1 MIRFGDCASEGQ
13 GERIRRRNG
22 GERCKGTNQSAIG
35 EQRIGHWDALTV
47 VVTGATAGLSLFREI
62 VRTTEAVIGK
72 KIHHAKV
79 LRKLRT
85 TPTPEQVKK
94 ARAQE
99 KRVDQARNRPQ
110 D

>member
-47 VVTGATAGLSLFREI
+47 VVTGAAAGLPLFCEI

-94 ARAQE
+94 VRAQR
-99 KRVDQARNRPQ
+99 KRVDQAHNRPQ